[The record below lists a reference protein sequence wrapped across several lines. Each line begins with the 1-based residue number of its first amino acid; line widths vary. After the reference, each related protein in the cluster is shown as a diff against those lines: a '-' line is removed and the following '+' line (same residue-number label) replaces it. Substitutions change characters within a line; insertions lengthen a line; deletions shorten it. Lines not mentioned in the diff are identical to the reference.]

1 MHHVTKPLALAC
13 ALAACQTTFAQSG
26 VTIGGTVD
34 LAMNHSKGSLTSRTQ
49 MISGGNATS
58 KLIFRGREDLGNG
71 SYANFWLESGF
82 SANSGAGMSVPNNN
96 QVAVPNAGGGQGLT
110 FNRRSFVG
118 VGGAW
123 GELRA
128 GREWSPS
135 YETFTGKYDPFALSI
150 GLGMN
155 YAVGIDRN
163 AIRSNNA
170 LVYISPKLF
179 SAVTVNL
186 QHFRGEGTGPAGTE
200 DNGTGS
206 GIRVSY
212 DKGPISAGAAYIN
225 TKFASGDAIY
235 RDIAGAYDFGP
246 VRLAF
251 NVNRNQQAALR
262 QKGFLIGLTAPF
274 GATQLKASYSQF
286 RANTAGDPKAS
297 KIALGV
303 VHNLSKRTAV
313 YGTVAR
319 ISNDNG
325 AAYAFTGTTT
335 AANTSGR
342 AAEVGIR
349 HNF

>member
-1 MHHVTKPLALAC
+1 MNHLTKPLALAC
-13 ALAACQTTFAQSG
+13 ALAASHLAHAQSS
-26 VTIGGTVD
+26 VSIGGTVD
-34 LAMNHSKGSLTSRTQ
+34 AALNHSKGSLSSRTQ

-58 KLIFRGREDLGNG
+58 KLIFRGREDLGDGN
-71 SYANFWLESGF
+71 YANFWLESGF
-82 SANSGAGMSVPNNN
+82 NANNGSGMSVPNNN
-96 QVAVPNAGGGQGLT
+96 QVAVPNQGAAQGLT

-118 VGGAW
+118 IGGAW
-123 GELRA
+123 GEIRA

-170 LVYISPKLF
+170 LVYITPKLF
-179 SAVTVNL
+179 DSVTVNL
-186 QHFRGEGTGPAGTE
+186 QHFRGEGTGVEATD

-206 GIRVSY
+206 GVRVSY
-212 DKGPISAGAAYIN
+212 DKGPFSAAAAYIN
-225 TKFASGDAIY
+225 TKFAAGDAIY
-235 RDIAGAYDFGP
+235 RDIAGAYNFGP

-251 NVNRNQQAALR
+251 NANRNQQAALK
-262 QKGFLIGLTAPF
+262 QKGYLIGLTAPI
-274 GATQLKASYSQF
+274 GATELKASYSVF

-303 VHNLSKRTAV
+303 VQHLSRRTAV

-325 AAYAFTGTTT
+325 AAYAFTGATT